1 MKYYLFLFSF
11 ILLYS
16 VSQAQKK
23 AESQM
28 RKYAVTFP
36 YVDIKKDLPVI
47 KKKISSI
54 PGVSLSGYCP
64 TVKAVFFTSSDE
76 SYFNMLIALK
86 EIELVYYIRPGEKES
101 AYCEE
106 LGEIAND

>member
-1 MKYYLFLFSF
+1 MKQYLFLVSF
-11 ILLYS
+11 LMLFS

-23 AESQM
+23 AEKSAH
-28 RKYAVTFP
+28 KYAVTFP
-36 YVDIKKDLPVI
+36 YLDIKKELPVI
-47 KKKISSI
+47 KKKISNI
-54 PGVSLSGYCP
+54 PGVSISGYCP
-64 TVKAVFFTSSDE
+64 AVKAVFFTSSDE

-86 EIELVYYIRPGEKES
+86 ETELVYYIRPGEKES